1 MIFSRYICKGN
12 HQEQLMGEIL
22 DIKTVHQCN
31 CCLGSKTLHPQ
42 ASVIRLGGDS
52 TSMQQ
57 HSVKFDFYT
66 VLLIDNSGRGCE
78 CCCGRKHYD
87 FSDATMVFLSPEK
100 AFGLA
105 GDRMLPSSGW
115 LLAFHPDLIYGTSL
129 DHTLCSYTFFSYD
142 NDEALHLSLRE
153 KNKIESCLE
162 NIDEELHHPIDT
174 YSRTIITRHI
184 ELLLDYCKRYYER
197 QFVTREDENDVL
209 MCRLERFIDGYIEQG
224 KLAHGVFPTVEMC
237 AGYLHLSPQY
247 FKDVLKF
254 STGKTVREYVEAK
267 RFAAAKQMLAMQG
280 CASSQVA
287 TQLGYPSVQCFSVMF
302 KRLTGVAPQE
312 YRLLRNN

>member
-1 MIFSRYICKGN
+1 METTHTTI
-12 HQEQLMGEIL
+12 
-22 DIKTVHQCN
+22 DIKTVHECN
-31 CCLGSKTLHPQ
+31 RCLGGKTLHPQ
-42 ASVIRLGGDS
+42 ASLINLEHPGWKGEAVKFEFYAILLFEDKVAGDS
-52 TSMQQ
+52 
-57 HSVKFDFYT
+57 
-66 VLLIDNSGRGCE
+66 
-78 CCCGRKHYD
+78 CCCGRRYYD
-87 FSDATMVFLSPEK
+87 FACATMVFLTPGEM
-100 AFGLA
+100 F
-105 GDRMLPSSGW
+105 RMSSTNTLPDKGW

-153 KNKIESCLE
+153 KNKIESCFE